1 MNKSTNMLEAAIK
14 GPSTTGRGT
23 KNKGQSIR
31 PTEKKWGK
39 TFTDGFKAKWL

>member
-14 GPSTTGRGT
+14 GPSTTEVRRGT

-31 PTEKKWGK
+31 PSEKKMRKDIYRW
-39 TFTDGFKAKWL
+39 F